1 MNRNDNAPMFTIT
14 GRVES
19 LVYSNSET
27 GYVVLE
33 VDVEGALVSVVGELG
48 EIAPGEEVQFTG
60 RYVNH
65 PTYGEQFRAQLC
77 ERRMPATASAILKYL
92 GSGVIK
98 GLGPALARR
107 IVNRFGDEA
116 LTVIEKQPELLRE
129 VSGISPKKAQSIA
142 EQYQRVFGIRA
153 AMLYLGNFG
162 IEMAACVRIWKEW
175 GALTKERL
183 EENPYDLMSEAI
195 GLSFEQA
202 DAVAR
207 ALGVPNEDPRRLR
220 AGLTHVLEHNLW
232 VGHTCLPRDK
242 LLPTTAALLGAHD
255 ELEALRDA
263 LEQALYSGEL
273 VGDDFAGGQFVYLP
287 KMQTAESFIAG
298 RIALMLAGGPAPPPR
313 LDEEIAGLES
323 RLGLNFHPLQKKA
336 VGQALSCGVFI
347 LTGGPGTGKT
357 TTLNALIALLEHR
370 GEKVALAAPTG
381 RAAKRISELTGRE
394 ASTIH
399 RLLGVGFSDKKNAGQ
414 TFKHNEKNPLPAGVV
429 ILDEASMV
437 DTPLLYHL
445 LKAIRLTCRLILVG
459 DPDQLP
465 CVGPGNILKD
475 LIECGAVPCVHLT
488 EIFRQAQNSLI
499 VRGAHA
505 IVAGEVP
512 ELGERNGDFFFIARK
527 NYEAS
532 ASTLAQLCEQRL
544 PAAYGFSPMWDIQV
558 IAPSKVGALG
568 TAQLNKLLQAR
579 LNPPDPGRAQLQ
591 LGHLTLRERDKVM
604 QVQNNY
610 DLPWTRES
618 GEEGLGVFNGDI
630 GVVESIDNR
639 GGWVRIRYDDRCAH
653 YSPADL
659 TQLEHAYAITAH
671 KSQGSEFEA
680 VIIPLMS
687 YHEKLYYRNLLYTAV
702 TRAKRLLI
710 IIGREETVRQMVQNN
725 RKMLRYTQ
733 LGALLKRETGD

>member
-1 MNRNDNAPMFTIT
+1 MNRHDTTPMLTIS
-14 GRVES
+14 GRVEHV
-19 LVYSNSET
+19 VYANADT
-27 GYVVLE
+27 GYTVLE
-33 VDVEGALVSVVGELG
+33 VDAAGDLISVVGELG
-48 EIAPGEEVQFTG
+48 EIAPGEEASFTG
-60 RYVNH
+60 RYHSH

-92 GSGVIK
+92 SSGVIK
-98 GLGPALARR
+98 GIGTALARR
-107 IVNRFGDEA
+107 IVSRFGDET
-116 LTVIEKQPELLRE
+116 LTIIEKQPELLRE
-129 VSGISPKKAQSIA
+129 ISGISPKKAASIA

-153 AMLYLGNFG
+153 AMLYLGQFG
-162 IEMAACVRIWKEW
+162 IEMAASVRIWKEW
-175 GALTKERL
+175 GALIKERM
-183 EENPYDLMSEAI
+183 EENPFALMDEAI

-202 DAVAR
+202 DTVAT
-207 ALGVPNEDPRRLR
+207 ALGMQPEDPRRLR
-220 AGLTHVLEHNLW
+220 AGLTHVLEHNLR

-255 ELEALRDA
+255 VMDTLSDA
-263 LEQALYSGEL
+263 LGQALYSGEL
-273 VGDDFAGGQFVYLP
+273 VGEDFAGGQFVYLP
-287 KMQTAESFIAG
+287 KMQAAESFIAG
-298 RIALMLAGGPAPPPR
+298 RIAIMLAGGPAPPPE
-313 LDEEIAGLES
+313 LDDEIEELEA
-323 RLGLNFHPLQKKA
+323 RLGLSFHPLQKKA
-336 VGQALSCGVFI
+336 VGDALSCGVFI

-370 GEKVALAAPTG
+370 GAKVALAAPTG
-381 RAAKRISELTGRE
+381 RAAKRMSELTGRE

-399 RLLGVGFSDKKNAGQ
+399 RLLGVGFPDKKTGQ
-414 TFKHNEKNPLPAGVV
+414 TFKHNEKNPLQAGVV

-445 LKAIRLTCRLILVG
+445 LKAIRLSCRLILVG

-488 EIFRQAQNSLI
+488 EIFRQAQDSLI

-505 IVAGEVP
+505 IVAGETP
-512 ELGERNGDFFFIARK
+512 ELGQREGDFFFISRR
-527 NYEAS
+527 NYETS
-532 ASTLAQLCEQRL
+532 AATLAELCEQRL

-558 IAPSKVGALG
+558 IAPSRVGALG
-568 TAQLNKLLQAR
+568 TVELNKLLQAR
-579 LNPPDPGRAQLQ
+579 LNPKDPGRAQLQ
-591 LGHLTLRERDKVM
+591 LGQLTLRERDKVM

-610 DLPWTRES
+610 DLPWTRDG

-630 GVVESIDNR
+630 GVIEGIEK
-639 GGWVRIRYDDRCAH
+639 GGEVRIRYDDRLAY

-659 TQLEHAYAITAH
+659 GQLEHAYAITAH

-687 YHEKLYYRNLLYTAV
+687 YHEKLYYRNILYTAV
-702 TRAKRLLI
+702 TRAKRLLV

-725 RKMLRYTQ
+725 RKVLRYTQ
-733 LGALLKRETGD
+733 LGELLRRETGGG